1 MINFNYYP
9 NIFTANAKNTQAI
22 SDMNNSTDTHTT
34 CNTVNCNY
42 IYMTLFIHNVV
53 EFCDIMCDSDI
64 DS

>member
-1 MINFNYYP
+1 MINFNYYT

-42 IYMTLFIHNVV
+42 VY
-53 EFCDIMCDSDI
+53 DSVYT
-64 DS
+64 